1 MKRIF
6 SALFLLTLSV
16 GVGCG
21 GDDDD
26 AGNNTGGSS
35 SAGTASAAGEPATT
49 GGTSNGNVGC
59 DPAEATAC
67 QNDTDCPFVVDGTA
81 RLTAGECG
89 KGCLG
94 KEETCARDCVL
105 EMLEMTDECAGC
117 YADTV
122 NCTIKNCA
130 ALCIADTEAAK
141 CKECQIEKG
150 CRESFNDCSG
160 LPE

>member
-26 AGNNTGGSS
+26 DAANTGGSS
-35 SAGTASAAGEPATT
+35 SAGTKSDAGEPTTT
-49 GGTSNGNVGC
+49 GGTSSGNVGC

-67 QNDTDCPFVVDGTA
+67 QNETDCQFVVDGTA
-81 RLTAGECG
+81 RLEAGECG
-89 KGCLG
+89 KGCIG
-94 KEETCARDCVL
+94 KEESCSLDCL
-105 EMLEMTDECAGC
+105 LGALEMTNECASC

-122 NCTIKNCA
+122 NCSIKNCA
-130 ALCIADTEAAK
+130 GKCIADTEAQQ
-141 CKECQIEKG
+141 CKDCQVEFG
-150 CRESFNDCSG
+150 CREAFNTCSG

>member
-6 SALFLLTLSV
+6 SALFVLTLSV
-16 GVGCG
+16 GGCG

-26 AGNNTGGSS
+26 DADNTGGTS
-35 SAGTASAAGEPATT
+35 SAGTTGAAGEP
-49 GGTSNGNVGC
+49 SDNVAC

-81 RLTAGECG
+81 RVTAGECG

-105 EMLEMTDECAGC
+105 DMLEMTEECAGC

-122 NCTIKNCA
+122 NCSIANCA
-130 ALCIADTEAAK
+130 ALCIADTEAQK
-141 CKECQIEKG
+141 CKDCQVESG
-150 CRESFNDCSG
+150 CREAFNTCSG